1 MEERGRKTA
10 GSRKPD
16 SRTYAFESPLIRQGE
31 IAPLRVKALTDFGAF
46 LDWGLEKDLFLPFKE
61 QTYRPRVGET
71 VVVGL
76 YTDKTGRPCASM
88 RLKRFVSEETDLV
101 KDAKVEALV
110 YEVREGTGVLVIA
123 DGKYF
128 GLIPEQDWRGT
139 ACVGDRIEARV
150 TRVRPGG
157 KVDLSP
163 RKKAYKQIDDD
174 AEMLLEMMRDRGG
187 ALGFDEKADPETVRR
202 QTGLTK
208 AAFKRAVGRLLRDAL
223 VTEREGDIVLNR

>member
-1 MEERGRKTA
+1 MKDERI
-10 GSRKPD
+10 
-16 SRTYAFESPLIRQGE
+16 YALESPLIRQGE
-31 IAPLRVKALTDFGAF
+31 VAPLRVKALTDFGAF
-46 LDWGLEKDLFLPFKE
+46 LDWGLEKDLLLPFKE

-88 RLKRFVSEETDLV
+88 RLKRFVSEECDL
-101 KDAKVEALV
+101 KRDMMVEALV

-150 TRVRPGG
+150 THVKPGG

-163 RKKAYKQIDDD
+163 RKKAYKQIDED
-174 AEMLLEMMRDRGG
+174 AEMLLELIRERGG
-187 ALGFDEKADPETVRR
+187 RLGFDEKADPETVRR

-208 AAFKRAVGRLLRDAL
+208 ASFKRAVGRLLRDAL
-223 VTEREGDIVLNR
+223 ITEGDGDIVLN